1 MNMCLHVVCLLMSV
15 QSPEVEKKNCF
26 KLHLSLYNLFIT
38 PEVHNVCLPATNATP
53 NLVKKSS
60 QHFNRGS
67 RCSNVTNVRRN
78 QIPYLR

>member
-38 PEVHNVCLPATNATP
+38 PEVHNVCFPATNAT
-53 NLVKKSS
+53 
-60 QHFNRGS
+60 H
-67 RCSNVTNVRRN
+67 
-78 QIPYLR
+78 QIWSKNHHSILIEEADVQM